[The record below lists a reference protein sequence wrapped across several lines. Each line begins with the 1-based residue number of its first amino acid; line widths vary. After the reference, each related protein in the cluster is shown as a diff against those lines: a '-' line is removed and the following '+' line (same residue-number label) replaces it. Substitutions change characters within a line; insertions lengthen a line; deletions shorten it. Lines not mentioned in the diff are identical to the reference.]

1 VCFPKNHYTARIQ
14 TLSSEKCPIPVGGG
28 KIIDERT
35 KEEQLEAL
43 LETPFIEMSKASGI
57 GVSSISRFFNGD
69 RELGLKNVQRLAGC
83 FGITVDDLLRL
94 IDTFRRSPR
103 RPKRRK
109 GRTESVLASLNPRQ
123 FYDFENRPLR
133 YCGCGCGYVVNQR
146 SEFFAGHS
154 HRVASL
160 FHQVDKGTLLESN
173 LPASLRG
180 LYIAYRAYPV
190 LSLPE
195 LSKGIRDGRIKPD
208 ELL

>member
-1 VCFPKNHYTARIQ
+1 MEV
-14 TLSSEKCPIPVGGG
+14 
-28 KIIDERT
+28 
-35 KEEQLEAL
+35 L
-43 LETPFIEMSKASGI
+43 LGTPFIEMARVSGI

-83 FGITVDDLLRL
+83 FGITVDDLLKL
-94 IDTFRRSPR
+94 IDNFRRSPR

-109 GRTESVLASLNPRQ
+109 GRAESVLASLNPRQ
-123 FYDFENRPLR
+123 FYDFENRPLK
-133 YCGCGCGYVVNQR
+133 YCGCGCGYVVSQR

-154 HRVASL
+154 HKVAAL

-173 LPASLRG
+173 LPASVQG
-180 LYIAYRAYPV
+180 LYIAYRAYPT

-195 LSKGIRDGRIKPD
+195 LSQSIRNGKIKPD